1 MARLLFIGMWNFAD
15 DAGRMTFSPKTIKAQ
30 VFPSD
35 EISMDEVRR
44 MIVELSSNGLLLV
57 YDVEGKEFIQIT
69 GWHHQKI
76 DKAKESKIPRPVVE
90 QSTNDRRMVAT
101 DLILSEGKGVDPIPA
116 RDASA
121 KRVGDFCQAV
131 VRVYAECNST
141 ILPETSRCTIWLSQG
156 YDPEVCLAVI
166 ASVLARKPSI
176 SSLSYFDQP
185 IADAH
190 AKKVPPRKALVDGP
204 IEIDWDAACKQWLT
218 IKRWPKGYGNDPESP
233 ACRAPPEILR
243 KHGIQP
249 TGV

>member
-1 MARLLFIGMWNFAD
+1 MKRHRDKKRDVTPTVTGDVTVTVQNRTETETETETETDTEQNRAD
-15 DAGRMTFSPKTIKAQ
+15 
-30 VFPSD
+30 
-35 EISMDEVRR
+35 
-44 MIVELSSNGLLLV
+44 
-57 YDVEGKEFIQIT
+57 
-69 GWHHQKI
+69 
-76 DKAKESKIPRPVVE
+76 
-90 QSTNDRRMVAT
+90 
-101 DLILSEGKGVDPIPA
+101 A

-131 VRVYAECNST
+131 VRTYAECNST
-141 ILPETSRCTIWLSQG
+141 VLPETSRCTIWLSQG
-156 YDPEVCLAVI
+156 YEPEVCLAVI
-166 ASVLARKPSI
+166 AQILARKPSI

-190 AKKVPPRKALVDGP
+190 AKKAPPRKALVEGP

-249 TGV
+249 LGASQ